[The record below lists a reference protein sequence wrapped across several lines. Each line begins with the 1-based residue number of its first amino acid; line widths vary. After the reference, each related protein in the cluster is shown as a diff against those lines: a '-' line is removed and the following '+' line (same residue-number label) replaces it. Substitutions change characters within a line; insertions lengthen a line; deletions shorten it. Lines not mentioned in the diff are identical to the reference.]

1 MLEVMSAEYTM
12 DQLHLKTEE
21 FADKDLDKEGEEEAV
36 NSESNNTK
44 GDL

>member
-21 FADKDLDKEGEEEAV
+21 FADKEIDKEEEAV
-36 NSESNNTK
+36 FSEHNNTK
-44 GDL
+44 GNL